1 MTEDGSGLD
10 GSPLPAG
17 IGGVHE
23 DGVVGPRTVIALSR
37 VAGGRASPSIAEESQ
52 R

>member
-1 MTEDGSGLD
+1 MEVDWMVRRF
-10 GSPLPAG
+10 PRA

-52 R
+52 W